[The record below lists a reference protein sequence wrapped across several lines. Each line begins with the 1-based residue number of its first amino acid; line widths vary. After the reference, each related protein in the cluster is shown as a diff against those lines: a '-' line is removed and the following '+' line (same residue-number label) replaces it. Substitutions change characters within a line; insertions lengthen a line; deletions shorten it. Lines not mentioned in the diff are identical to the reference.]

1 MAETTLKPEALTTI
15 NPWWEMLTEV
25 GTFFRGMTRNRAGF
39 AGLIVVVLIVLIEVL
54 GPFFTPANP
63 TDVAH
68 IYNGPSGV
76 HLFGTD
82 SQGRDILLEM
92 IDGGRAIIIVG
103 ALSAVI
109 ATFIAI
115 TLGSLSAYVGGAV
128 DAIIMMAAD
137 IFLAVPGIVLLAVLA
152 AFVRLE
158 NVVLLSLIIAALSWP
173 VLTRAIRSQ
182 VLSLREREYVEAA
195 RLLDLGTPR
204 ILFLEIIPNMASFII
219 MNYVLLMTGGIYYL
233 VFLYVL
239 GLAPFAG
246 GDSWGIMI
254 NLAWTRGA
262 IYFKGSFL
270 YIMAPTLAIAALQL
284 ALVTMARSLDDI
296 FNPRLRRV

>member
-1 MAETTLKPEALTTI
+1 MALANVDPEALTTI
-15 NPWWEMLTEV
+15 NPWREMLGEV
-25 GTFFRGMTRNRAGF
+25 GTFFRGMTRNRIGF
-39 AGLIVVVLIVLIEVL
+39 AGFIVVVLIVLIEL
-54 GPFFTPANP
+54 IGPFFTPANP

-68 IYNGPSGV
+68 IYNGPSAA
-76 HLFGTD
+76 HLLGTD
-82 SQGRDILLEM
+82 SQGRDILIEM
-92 IDGGRAIIIVG
+92 IDGGRAIIVVG
-103 ALSAVI
+103 ALSAAI
-109 ATFIAI
+109 AAFIALS
-115 TLGSLSAYVGGAV
+115 LGSLSAYVGGAT

-158 NVVLLSLIIAALSWP
+158 NVVLLSLIIAVLSWP

-204 ILFLEIIPNMASFII
+204 ILFLEILPNMASFII
-219 MNYVLLMTGGIYYL
+219 MNYVLLMTGGIYFM
-233 VFLYVL
+233 VFLAIL
-239 GLAPFAG
+239 GLAPFS

-296 FNPRLRRV
+296 FNPRLRRL

>member
-1 MAETTLKPEALTTI
+1 MALTAEPVPEVPTSI
-15 NPWWEMLTEV
+15 NPWWEMLSEV
-25 GTFFRGMTRNRAGF
+25 GTFFRGMTRNKAGF
-39 AGLIVVVLIVLIEVL
+39 AGFIVVVLIVLIEL
-54 GPFFTPANP
+54 IGPFFAPQNP
-63 TDVAH
+63 VNTAL
-68 IYNGPSGV
+68 IYNGPSAA
-76 HLFGTD
+76 HLLGTD

-103 ALSAVI
+103 AVSALM

-115 TLGSLSAYVGGAV
+115 SLGSLSAYVGGPI
-128 DAIIMMAAD
+128 DAIIMTAAD
-137 IFLAVPGIVLLAVLA
+137 IFLAVPGIVLLATLA

-158 NVVLLSLIIAALSWP
+158 NVLLLSFIIAILSWP
-173 VLTRAIRSQ
+173 VLTRAVRSQ

-204 ILFLEIIPNMASFII
+204 ILFLEILPNMASFII
-219 MNYVLLMTGGIYYL
+219 MNWVLLMTGGIYFL

-239 GLAPFAG
+239 GLAPFS

-284 ALVTMARSLDDI
+284 ALVTMARSLEDI
-296 FNPRLRRV
+296 FNPRLRRQ